1 MMSLSEVKT
10 RGSCR
15 LYGGKPTKV
24 CFKLTKLEMFNTTGR
39 YEQWG
44 VVGRSGTQD
53 WSRGK
58 DNDLRVNNTEMAVQ
72 AIDISRTP

>member
-1 MMSLSEVKT
+1 
-10 RGSCR
+10 
-15 LYGGKPTKV
+15 
-24 CFKLTKLEMFNTTGR
+24 MFNTTGR

-72 AIDISRTP
+72 AIDINRTP